1 MKIKIF
7 MLTLFVSGSILA
19 QNFSGRATYKTH
31 RKSPS
36 MELDS
41 ISMPGDAAMQEK
53 LQAQLNANKVN
64 LNLDAPLFKLRADH
78 IETTLRVFRN
88 DYKKMMSKELGDNL
102 SKYKNYQKIYRRSIR
117 KHEESMKEQKSLTEQ
132 LDNLH
137 KGVIAGEI
145 TKEEFKVYYR
155 TEKID
160 VEKQLQRSKEISKS
174 LYEIEPEY
182 TRLTTYFEPLLAELQ
197 P

>member
-1 MKIKIF
+1 MFKYNSYSLKITTAFVLAYSLLIILSSCGRIF
-7 MLTLFVSGSILA
+7 SEEIKYV
-19 QNFSGRATYKTH
+19 
-31 RKSPS
+31 
-36 MELDS
+36 
-41 ISMPGDAAMQEK
+41 EK

-137 KGVIAGEI
+137 KGVTAGEI

-182 TRLTTYFEPLLAELQ
+182 TRLTTYFEPLLAKLQ